1 MESKRVIVCVD
12 DEKIVLNSLQSVL
25 TRKLGKDYELEFAES
40 GEEALEILEDYE
52 DTTSK
57 LIVFISDWLM
67 PNMKGDELLF
77 KVKQKF
83 PNTKTI
89 MLSGQID
96 WQATRVEKVEVWLDF
111 FISKPWK
118 EEELI
123 NHIVN

>member
-1 MESKRVIVCVD
+1 MDSKNVIVCVD
-12 DEKIVLNSLQSVL
+12 DEKIVLNSLQNVL
-25 TRKLGKDYELEFAES
+25 TRKLGKTYELEFAES

-52 DTTSK
+52 DSNSN

-67 PNMKGDELLF
+67 PNMKGDELLY

-89 MLSGQID
+89 MLSGQVD
-96 WQATRVEKVEVWLDF
+96 WQANYMDRVKVWLDY
-111 FISKPWK
+111 FIAKPWK

-123 NHIVN
+123 SRILN